1 MSVSHSSPNSGY
13 KDERKRTWRHTIK
26 PSWINFLGVG
36 DVTPRVL
43 KLQDALGRRFL
54 KRGERSLRA
63 CCNWPESDQQAN
75 SVRKSLFI
83 YYVLTS
89 VFHVQFVQNAISVM
103 NRACVC
109 AAVTTGGVMFGL
121 GTSNNN
127 QSKPCC
133 SVVKSK
139 LSELK
144 GVPQTRVGGCTH
156 LIFADADPN
165 SLGWTMDPISRI

>member
-1 MSVSHSSPNSGY
+1 LSVSHSSPHSGY

-26 PSWINFLGVG
+26 PSWINFFGVG
-36 DVTPRVL
+36 DAPRVL
-43 KLQDALGRRFL
+43 NCRRSGRRFL

-121 GTSNNN
+121 GTLNNN
-127 QSKPCC
+127 QSK